1 MIILVFFQACV
12 CLCALTR
19 VSFLGVPVSSR
30 VSAKIQ
36 QLVNTLKQPRRPP
49 LREFFVDDFEEL
61 LEGKSLSQHN
71 SFFGAFLINKQIETY
86 TITDLQT
93 NHSFESF
100 LLIFDQS
107 INRIN

>member
-1 MIILVFFQACV
+1 MNDNFCFFQACV
-12 CLCALTR
+12 CLCALTC

-61 LEGKSLSQHN
+61 LEGKCLSQ
-71 SFFGAFLINKQIETY
+71 SFQSFSYK
-86 TITDLQT
+86 QT
-93 NHSFESF
+93 NRDIH
-100 LLIFDQS
+100 
-107 INRIN
+107 NT

>member
-1 MIILVFFQACV
+1 MIIFVFFPGLFV
-12 CLCALTR
+12 CTNTC

-61 LEGKSLSQHN
+61 LEGKCLSQHN
-71 SFFGAFLINKQIETY
+71 SFLELFL
-86 TITDLQT
+86 
-93 NHSFESF
+93 
-100 LLIFDQS
+100 
-107 INRIN
+107 